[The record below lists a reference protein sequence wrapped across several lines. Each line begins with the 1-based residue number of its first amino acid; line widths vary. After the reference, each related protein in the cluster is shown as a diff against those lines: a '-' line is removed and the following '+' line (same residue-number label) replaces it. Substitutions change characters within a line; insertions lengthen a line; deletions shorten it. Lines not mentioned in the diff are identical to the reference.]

1 MKAFQSIGALLSAIT
16 AVLAVV
22 LVAAFAISALSAYHR
37 EEQART
43 VLSVVTGTRNIMSP
57 MIDLRSETTIANLVL
72 EAPEA
77 SPPSTV
83 VKLRRLHADM
93 ESSLTLALREIA
105 RRPFADARDRLPVLL
120 GAGHTY
126 RALFPKVIAAM
137 QKPRAERDPALLDAW
152 KAATTVLSRQLA
164 VQSALLGGHMPG
176 ADPSIDHMIKINN
189 DAWNMRLDAGRD
201 RGYVQTA
208 VIDNK
213 VPGLALQQSLSEGKG
228 KIDARWA
235 DIKAEAQ
242 HFSVPAELKKVIAD
256 TNKIY
261 FTDYRALRNDVLRRL
276 TAGEK
281 LPLSGKDWVEKSQ
294 AGLTSILAVSST
306 ALHLTEARA
315 AERALAAQRAFFVAI
330 AVMLLSVGLACFTA
344 VYVMWRV
351 VRPLKRITRT
361 LTSVA
366 AGDLDAPI
374 PYNGRADEIGQ
385 FARALQMFHD
395 AAVERERLKTEVLES
410 RVAKESAEA
419 ASRVKSEFLANM
431 SHEIRT
437 PMNGILGMAS
447 LLLDT
452 RLEPEQRRFAMVV
465 QESGESLMAILNDI
479 LDISKLEAGKLEIEI
494 TDFDLLPTVE
504 SAASL
509 MTSKAREKN
518 IDLAM
523 YVDPSARGVYRGDPT
538 RLRQVLLNLLSNG
551 IKFTETGGV
560 ALQVAVRLGD
570 APSAD
575 GMVPL
580 HFEVTDTG
588 IGMAESVR
596 ERMFQKFSQADSS
609 VTRRFGGTGL
619 GLAICKQLV
628 ERMGGEIGVTS
639 RLGKGSTFWFTL
651 PLERSRADLATR
663 EVLSGHFKNLRALV
677 VDDIGLNL
685 EIMGRQLRNLGMR
698 VGTADDGHAALA
710 ELERAW
716 HRNQPYDIVFLD
728 QMMPGLSGDEL
739 AERIR
744 SSKILSDTKLVI
756 VSSVGRGFIR
766 EWDSLKLE
774 AVLEKPLRHQEL
786 LDTLINIYGVTDV
799 SADAGY
805 VPRSAP
811 AGEREPSMTGPQLA
825 NPEKARLRIL
835 LAEDNK
841 INQQYASVI
850 LNKAGCHV
858 TIAENGRQAVDAVRR
873 ESFDLILMD
882 IQMPEMDGVEA
893 TRQIRALP
901 APGNSVPIFAMTAHA
916 MQGACEEYLGAGMND
931 YITKPFQPALLLA
944 KLDRLASGAPRDT
957 GPARREDVPPVLDT
971 QNLEAL
977 SVALPRDSLASLIT
991 LFLQDAQRQMRTIDA
1006 CEKAGD
1012 LAGIAREAHMLVSC
1026 AGNLGAA
1033 RTSALARDVE
1043 KCCREGNPAGMET
1056 LLTALREACAQAC
1069 AALAHWRDSMPCEA
1083 AATA

>member
-1 MKAFQSIGALLSAIT
+1 VKFFQSIGALLSAIT
-16 AVLAVV
+16 AFLAVV
-22 LVAAFAISALSAYHR
+22 LVAAFAISALGAYHR

-43 VLSVVTGTRNIMSP
+43 VLSVVTGTRSIMSP
-57 MIDLRSETTIANLVL
+57 MIALRSETTIANLVL
-72 EAPEA
+72 EAPDA
-77 SPPSTV
+77 SPSSTV
-83 VKLRRLHADM
+83 AKLSRLHADTQT
-93 ESSLTLALREIA
+93 SLGVALREIA
-105 RRPFADARDRLPVLL
+105 GRPFADTKSSLPVLV
-120 GAGHTY
+120 AAAHTY
-126 RALFPKVIAAM
+126 HALFPKMAAAIR
-137 QKPRAERDPALLDAW
+137 KPRAERDPTLLDAW

-189 DAWNMRLDAGRD
+189 NAWNMRLDAGRD
-201 RGYVQTA
+201 RGYMQTA
-208 VIDNK
+208 VIDSK

-242 HFSVPAELKKVIAD
+242 HFSVPPELKTIIAD
-256 TNKIY
+256 TNKVY
-261 FTDYRALRNDVLRRL
+261 FTDYRTLRNDVLKRL

-294 AGLTSILAVSST
+294 AGLSSILAVSNT

-315 AERALAAQRAFFVAI
+315 MEQALAAQRAFFVAI

-351 VRPLKRITRT
+351 VRPLKRITKT
-361 LTSVA
+361 LTCVA
-366 AGDLDAPI
+366 AGDLEAPI

-395 AAVERERLKTEVLES
+395 SAVERDRLKTEVLES

-419 ASRVKSEFLANM
+419 SSRVKSEFLANM

-452 RLEPEQRRFAMVV
+452 PLEPEQRRFAMVV

-523 YVDPSARGVYRGDPT
+523 YVDPAARGVYRGDPT

-570 APSAD
+570 APSPD
-575 GMVPL
+575 GKLPL

-639 RLGKGSTFWFTL
+639 QLGKGSTFWFTL
-651 PLERSRADLATR
+651 PLERSKADLATR
-663 EVLSGHFKNLRALV
+663 EALSGHFKNLRALV

-685 EIMGRQLRNLGMR
+685 EIMSRQLRNLGMHAT
-698 VGTADDGHAALA
+698 TADDGYAALA

-716 HRNQPYDIVFLD
+716 HRNQPYDIAFLD

-739 AERIR
+739 ASRIR
-744 SSKILSDTKLVI
+744 SSKFLADTKLII
-756 VSSVGRGFIR
+756 VSSVGRDFIR

-786 LDTLINIYGVTDV
+786 LDTLINIYGVSGT
-799 SADAGY
+799 AGD
-805 VPRSAP
+805 VPRLVP
-811 AGEREPSMTGPQLA
+811 AVERRFRLTGPELA
-825 NPEKARLRIL
+825 NPEQARLRIL

-841 INQQYASVI
+841 INQQYACVI

-858 TIAENGRQAVDAVRR
+858 TIAGNGRQAVDAVRR
-873 ESFDLILMD
+873 ETFDLVLMD

-893 TRQIRALP
+893 TRHIRALP
-901 APGNSVPIFAMTAHA
+901 APKNSVPIFAMTAHA
-916 MQGACEEYLGAGMND
+916 MQGVCEEYLDAGMND

-944 KLDRLASGAPRDT
+944 KLDRLAAGAPRET
-957 GPARREDVPPVLDT
+957 GSAIREDALPVLDT
-971 QNLEAL
+971 SNLEAL
-977 SVALPRDSLASLIT
+977 SAALPRDSLASLIT
-991 LFLQDAQRQMRTIDA
+991 LFLEDTGRQMRTIDA

-1033 RTSALARDVE
+1033 RTSALARELE
-1043 KCCREGNPAGMET
+1043 KSCREGNPAGVET
-1056 LLTALREACAQAC
+1056 LLATLRESCAQAST
-1069 AALAHWRDSMPCEA
+1069 ALAHWRDSMPCEA
-1083 AATA
+1083 VATA